1 MNTINLIGRVANDLE
16 ITQGKEIKIAK
27 FRLAVQRQ
35 VKKDSSQQD
44 VDFIPCSALGNTA
57 EFLEKYISK
66 GQQIGVVGK
75 LRINRY
81 EKDGQIKTATEVVIN
96 EVYFA
101 GNKLEEKG
109 E

>member
-16 ITQGKEIKIAK
+16 IAQGKEIKIAK

-35 VKKDSSQQD
+35 VKKDSGQQD

-57 EFLEKYISK
+57 EFLEKYVSK

-75 LRINRY
+75 LRMNRY
-81 EKDGQIKTATEVVIN
+81 EKDGQIKTAAEVVIN

-101 GNKLEEKG
+101 GDKKNLEQ
-109 E
+109 

>member
-1 MNTINLIGRVANDLE
+1 MNTINLIGNVSNDLE
-16 ITQGKEIKIAK
+16 ISQAKGMKIAK
-27 FRLAVQRQ
+27 FRLAVKRQ
-35 VKKDSSQQD
+35 VKKGSGQQD

-57 EFLEKYISK
+57 EFMEKYVSK

-75 LRINRY
+75 LRMNRY
-81 EKDGQIKTATEVVIN
+81 EKDGQTKTATEVVVN